1 MAMGRHGDCT
11 GEAFN
16 DTTMTPVI
24 AVRAMSGNSDHTSQS
39 LAIATSVPRSRKV
52 QRIKKDFTL
61 TSQTLP
67 IKKNPRLQRKYYA
80 FPVVKYL
87 RKVEY

>member
-24 AVRAMSGNSDHTSQS
+24 AARAMSRNFDHTSPS
-39 LAIATSVPRSRKV
+39 LVIATSVPRSRKV
-52 QRIKKDFTL
+52 QRMTQDMTL
-61 TSQTLP
+61 TSQTLL
-67 IKKNPRLQRKYYA
+67 IEKNPRLQRKYYA
-80 FPVVKYL
+80 FAVVKNL
-87 RKVEY
+87 RKVGY